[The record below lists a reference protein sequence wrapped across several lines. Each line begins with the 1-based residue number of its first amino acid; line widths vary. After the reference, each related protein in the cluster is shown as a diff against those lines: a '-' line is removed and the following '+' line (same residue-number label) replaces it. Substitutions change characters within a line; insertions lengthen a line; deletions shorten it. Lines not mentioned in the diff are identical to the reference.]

1 MNKIKLQCSP
11 RLDMQIVHERPQSL
25 GLIRRA
31 NAILT
36 DCLGKYYSTTHWSQG
51 LGITIY
57 SINTRTTHTTKKKVH
72 MNWCL
77 VEQHDRIMS

>member
-1 MNKIKLQCSP
+1 
-11 RLDMQIVHERPQSL
+11 MQIVHERPQSL

-57 SINTRTTHTTKKKVH
+57 SINTRTTHTTKRKVH